1 MRRISTML
9 IDLRAA
15 QTNPE
20 RGIATYSQSLVEHL
34 CRALPTTRCLFL
46 HDPNRPLPVRHAELS
61 RLGTWHDEQAL
72 AAGAGGGID
81 ALFTACFFVWLEG
94 RGAEYLLPRW
104 LRPHAPLRLGL
115 VYDLIPYLFPDA
127 YLADAAAR
135 RNYMTAFD
143 TMRSYDALFAISE
156 TTRRDAIRL
165 AGIPARR
172 ICTID
177 GDIDEGKRAHMEAPA
192 DPLVP
197 RRHGLD
203 GPYFLYI
210 GGGDWRKN
218 TAGMVRGFAA
228 FHRRDPRCRLAIT
241 CRLADAQRSA
251 LEALAAAEGLPPGAV
266 VCTGYVSDGDLIQL
280 VRQAEAS
287 VFPSFYEG
295 LGLPILES
303 YAAGTPVLGADN
315 SAIRELVLPE
325 LLFSAACPHALAAAL
340 GRLRADPGL
349 RRRSL
354 AFGGEILGRIGW
366 PTAARR
372 IAECL
377 RSAEPVAAATSVRIL
392 EPPSRVAVVA
402 APGPDA
408 DELDG
413 LAGPWAAGC
422 GTDLFLPAAATPA
435 TSHRTARIY
444 PIDLVRTVVTA
455 ERYRRAVFVLGAVA
469 DPVEQLLALRIG
481 SGVERWAYVP
491 GPNPTRLLATVRG
504 GWCPDP
510 AAALRWL
517 MEKGEITGFLVDDVA
532 CRARIVAALGGMTAG
547 VRVELRHPA
556 AVAA

>member
-20 RGIATYSQSLVEHL
+20 RGIAIYSQSLVEHL
-34 CRALPTTRCLFL
+34 CRALPGTRCLFL
-46 HDPNRPLPVRHAELS
+46 HDPSRPLPVRHAELS

-72 AAGAGGGID
+72 AAGVAGGID

-104 LRPHAPLRLGL
+104 LHRHAPLRLGL

-127 YLADAAAR
+127 YLADAAAC

-165 AGIPARR
+165 AGIPGRR

-177 GDIDEGKRAHMEAPA
+177 GDIDEGKRAHMETPG

-197 RRHGLD
+197 RRHGLE

-228 FHRRDPRCRLAIT
+228 FHRRDPCCRLAIT
-241 CRLADAQRSA
+241 CRLSDAQRAS
-251 LEALAAAEGLPPGAV
+251 LEALAAEEGLPPGAV

-280 VRQAEAS
+280 VRYAEAS

-303 YAAGTPVLGADN
+303 YAVGTPVLGADN
-315 SAIRELVLPE
+315 SAIRQLVLPE
-325 LLFSAACPHALAAAL
+325 LRFSAASPHALAAAL
-340 GRLRADPGL
+340 GRLRADPRL

-354 AFGGEILGRIGW
+354 AFGTQVLARIGW
-366 PTAARR
+366 PAAAER
-372 IAECL
+372 IAACL
-377 RSAEPVAAATSVRIL
+377 RSAEPVAARCGPA
-392 EPPSRVAVVA
+392 RVAVVA
-402 APGPDA
+402 GPGHEGL
-408 DELDG
+408 DEL
-413 LAGPWAAGC
+413 AGSWANGC
-422 GTDLFLPAAATPA
+422 AIDLFLPTAATPA
-435 TSHRTARIY
+435 APRRMARIF
-444 PIDLVRTVVTA
+444 PIEIARAVVTA
-455 ERYRRAVFVLGAVA
+455 ERYGRAIFVLGSAG

-481 SGVERWAYVP
+481 SGVERWVYVA
-491 GPNPTRLLATVRG
+491 GPNPTGRVATSLGSR
-504 GWCPDP
+504 CPDR

-517 MEKGEITGFLVDDVA
+517 LEKGEIAGFLVDDVA
-532 CRARIVAALGGMTAG
+532 CRDRIFTALGGMATG
-547 VRVELRHPA
+547 VRVEVRRPVA